1 MIPRALWILLF
12 LLFCWLRPLGAQP
25 LTSCSGEKICIR
37 PATASLQ
44 KWMEWVEKEK
54 NITLSYNASLL
65 DMDGSVTLHEAD
77 TVTVA
82 ELLVRLLPDF
92 KLSFQENQPRKL
104 MLQIEPRARVIL
116 QGDVREEIT
125 AEKLDDAFV
134 GLQEIH
140 TGKTYTALTVEGLFS
155 LSILEGEYRMH
166 IQYVGY
172 HPYQRTLS
180 LHSAQNLRF
189 SLKPLSI
196 KLQETTVRPQMS
208 SMELDESMPTNKLTF
223 TNANVFSQLNILP
236 GVIGSP
242 MGIHFQVN
250 GGGDDENLLLMD
262 GVPLYHY
269 GHMNTMMSPFN
280 GDAIKSVT
288 FHRSFFPTQFEGRL
302 SSVTEVKMKEG
313 NKQEHVRTLSLDMP
327 AASAV
332 LEGPIVKNK
341 LSYIVGARRSW
352 LDFFDELVND
362 NLRMNHS
369 YWDYNA
375 KLSWDITPNQS
386 MQVMTYRADDRYY
399 YPSED
404 ESRKKKRETAMKWT
418 NQIYQLGYNALI
430 GKKFSF
436 TSSLSYTYYSNQ
448 AQVGDV
454 EYEGMKFLKSG
465 IKSGSLMA
473 AFHYQQESIYQA
485 TWGMRLSRDIYEMA
499 VFGDTMTNR
508 NEPVKQMSLFYDNL
522 IRISPKLSVQVG
534 VNYVVYAPDHYKNYQ
549 SIQPRLM
556 LKYSWNDRNLL
567 YASASRMEQFY
578 HYICLNDFAL
588 PTDFRMPS
596 IGKFKPRSS
605 EHYEAGW
612 KRFLSKGY
620 CELSAFFKT
629 RRNVLALRPEIF
641 PADDQWSQYI
651 MAGNGE
657 SYGAKAYLTQS
668 WKRFSIQASYAYIR
682 SKEKFTE
689 FKELGKLPSLYD
701 VPHAFATAVSYRL
714 GKYSSVSIGGEI
726 RSGRVHDM
734 DEDQDFFNL
743 EDFRRYREPLMY
755 RLDAGYGY
763 QRMFKKALLVF
774 RVGLYNIVGNPPE
787 EEIQY
792 FYFVNYYRHCLPYA
806 TISFKF

>member
-140 TGKTYTALTVEGLFS
+140 TGKAYTALTVEGLFS
-155 LSILEGEYRMH
+155 LSILEGEYRMR

-418 NQIYQLGYNALI
+418 NQIYQVGYNALI

-473 AFHYQQESIYQA
+473 AFHYQQESMYQA

-522 IRISPKLSVQVG
+522 IRINPKLSVQVG

-682 SKEKFTE
+682 SKEEFTE

-701 VPHAFATAVSYRL
+701 VPHAFATAVSYRF

-743 EDFRRYREPLMY
+743 EAFRRYREPLMY

>member
-1 MIPRALWILLF
+1 MIPRTSWILLF
-12 LLFCWLRPLGAQP
+12 LLFCWLCPERAQP
-25 LTSCSGEKICIR
+25 QTSCSRETICVH
-37 PATASLQ
+37 PANASLQ
-44 KWMEWVEKEK
+44 RWMEWVEKEK
-54 NITLSYNASLL
+54 GITLSYNASQL
-65 DMDGSVTLHEAD
+65 DMNETVSIHETDTL
-77 TVTVA
+77 TIA
-82 ELLVRLLPDF
+82 ELLTRLLPDF
-92 KLSFQENQPRKL
+92 KVNIMENPPRKL
-104 MLQIEPRARVIL
+104 ILQIEPRARITL
-116 QGDVREEIT
+116 SGDVREEIT
-125 AEKLDDAFV
+125 AEKLDDAFI

-140 TGKTYTALTVEGLFS
+140 TGKAYTALTVEGLFS
-155 LSILEGEYRMH
+155 MNIPEGEYRMR
-166 IQYVGY
+166 IQYIGY
-172 HPYQRTLS
+172 HPYQRLLS
-180 LHSAQNLRF
+180 LHTKQDLRF
-189 SLKPLSI
+189 NLKPLSI
-196 KLQETTVRPQMS
+196 ELKETTILPQMN
-208 SMELDESMPTNKLTF
+208 SMELDESQPTNKLTF
-223 TNANVFSQLNILP
+223 TNANVFSQMNILP

-250 GGGDDENLLLMD
+250 GGGDDENLLVMD

-362 NLRMNHS
+362 KLRMNHS

-375 KLSWDITPNQS
+375 KLSWDITKNQS
-386 MQVMTYRADDRYY
+386 MQVMTYQADDRYY
-399 YPSED
+399 YPTE
-404 ESRKKKRETAMKWT
+404 KKKRETAMKWN
-418 NQIYQLGYNALI
+418 NQIYQVGYNALI

-436 TSSLSYTYYSNQ
+436 TSTLSYTDYSNQ
-448 AQVGDV
+448 AQMGDV
-454 EYEGMKFLKSG
+454 DYEGMKYLKSG

-473 AFHYQQESIYQA
+473 AFHYQQESVYQA

-499 VFGDTMTNR
+499 VFGDTLTNR

-522 IRISPKLSVQVG
+522 IRINPRLSIQVG
-534 VNYVVYAPDHYKNYQ
+534 VNYVLYAPDRYKNYQ

-556 LKYSWNDRNLL
+556 LKYSWSNQNLL
-567 YASASRMEQFY
+567 YASVSRMEQFY

-605 EHYEAGW
+605 EHYEIGW
-612 KRFLSKGY
+612 KHFLSKGY
-620 CELSAFFKT
+620 CELSTFFKT

-651 MAGNGE
+651 MAGDGE

-682 SKEKFTE
+682 SKEEFTE

-701 VPHAFATAVSYRL
+701 VPHAFAAAVSYRF
-714 GKYSSVSIGGEI
+714 GKYSSVSVGGEI
-726 RSGRVHDM
+726 RSGRVMDMNEDM
-734 DEDQDFFNL
+734 DAFNL
-743 EDFRRYREPLMY
+743 KDFRSYREPLMY

-763 QRMFKKALLVF
+763 QRTFKRSLLVL
-774 RVGLYNIVGNPPE
+774 RVGLYNIVGNPPDE
-787 EEIQY
+787 EVQY
-792 FYFVNYYRHCLPYA
+792 FYFVNYYRNCLPYA